1 MQYQNPYMTN
11 PYMQQAIT
19 SPIMQQMQQ
28 MQQAPVMQQQAGVRV
43 SGLSEAS
50 NRLLMMY
57 PANVLVP
64 GFISD
69 PLFDID
75 GQHFYTLSIENDGR
89 RNFERFLYR
98 LDMPD
103 SPNIDNRYV
112 SRSEFQ
118 ELVSKVEHMR
128 GETNG
133 IPQSVQQQPEAG
145 QQ

>member
-57 PANVLVP
+57 PANALVP
-64 GFISD
+64 WFISD

-112 SRSEFQ
+112 SLPR
-118 ELVSKVEHMR
+118 
-128 GETNG
+128 
-133 IPQSVQQQPEAG
+133 QPLTCMAM
-145 QQ
+145 

>member
-28 MQQAPVMQQQAGVRV
+28 MQQAPAMQQQAGVRV

-75 GQHFYTLSIENDGR
+75 GQHFYTLSIWMVTFGSHRSNNR
-89 RNFERFLYR
+89 R
-98 LDMPD
+98 
-103 SPNIDNRYV
+103 
-112 SRSEFQ
+112 
-118 ELVSKVEHMR
+118 
-128 GETNG
+128 
-133 IPQSVQQQPEAG
+133 
-145 QQ
+145 

>member
-1 MQYQNPYMTN
+1 MQFQNPYMSN
-11 PYMQQAIT
+11 PYMQQAIV
-19 SPIMQQMQQ
+19 PPAMQQMIQ
-28 MQQAPVMQQQAGVRV
+28 QQAPAMQQQAGVRV

-118 ELVSKVEHMR
+118 ELVSKVEHM
-128 GETNG
+128 GSETNG
-133 IPQSVQQQPEAG
+133 IPQSVQQQPETG